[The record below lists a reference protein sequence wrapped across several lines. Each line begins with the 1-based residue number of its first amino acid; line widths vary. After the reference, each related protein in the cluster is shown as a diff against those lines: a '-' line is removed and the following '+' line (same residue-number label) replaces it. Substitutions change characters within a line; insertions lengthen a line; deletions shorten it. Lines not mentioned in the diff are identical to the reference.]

1 MAAFSSESFGKRMLC
16 EALFYDEEYGA
27 IGTVS
32 LIDPVSAREMYVA
45 AYVPEEES
53 FVIEAATDWESIEAD
68 EIDEIG
74 YALAVD
80 SDEHGVYNFPEET
93 AEELYNLTSTYDLL
107 PSITLIFEA
116 DES

>member
-1 MAAFSSESFGKRMLC
+1 MDAFATRLLT

-32 LIDPVSAREMYVA
+32 LIDSVSSKEMFVA
-45 AYVPEEES
+45 AYIPEELA
-53 FVIEAATDWESIEAD
+53 FVIESATDWEELDAE

-74 YALAVD
+74 YALAID
-80 SDEHGVYNFPEET
+80 SDEHGVYGLPEEAAT
-93 AEELYNLTSTYDLL
+93 ELLALATSYDLQ

-116 DES
+116 EE